1 MYSEGLP
8 GPGTVRLQHV
18 QHCYALSALQANVTL
33 EGSSLGRGCFM
44 SEHFQ
49 AAQRSDTVNDER
61 PDGEEGETQPEAQ
74 GAPDTREEVHR
85 LHHVVLLHYTVHT
98 LTSL

>member
-1 MYSEGLP
+1 
-8 GPGTVRLQHV
+8 
-18 QHCYALSALQANVTL
+18 
-33 EGSSLGRGCFM
+33 M

-61 PDGEEGETQPEAQ
+61 PDGEEGETQPETE

-85 LHHVVLLHYTVHT
+85 LHHVVLLHYTAHT
-98 LTSL
+98 LVLLTMGRVKKFLLNRLVESSNNFYATHPLVP